1 MKKLALAILATS
13 LTSIVLAEEVVVE
26 DGAAA
31 PATSEQKAASKKGE
45 SSNATITVTEETD
58 GNTKTTKMDIDID
71 DIWHNGDHATDFY
84 YGNISSTYQWL
95 DNARSTD
102 IGISVRLGETV
113 FLQADSN
120 GVTDLAGE
128 EISSGSRWAAGA
140 RFPISG
146 IATAHAIWDYHRL
159 DSSPNHAGLE
169 GGVVVAYKRAFVAG
183 TGRAN
188 LTLPETTLIA
198 TGEAGLRFDDWLAIS
213 GFIAQSPDAEISYG
227 IKGRLSLGLD

>member
-1 MKKLALAILATS
+1 MKKLTFAIAVTS
-13 LTSIVLAEEVVVE
+13 LSSFVLAEESAVE
-26 DGAAA
+26 DAISE
-31 PATSEQKAASKKGE
+31 PTSLEQKADSKKAE
-45 SSNATITVTEETD
+45 SNNATITVTEETD
-58 GNTKTTKMDIDID
+58 GNTKTTKMDIDIE
-71 DIWHNGDHATDFY
+71 DIWHNGDHTTDFY
-84 YGNISSTYQWL
+84 YGNLSSTYQWL

-102 IGISVRLGETV
+102 IGISIRLGETV

-120 GVTDLAGE
+120 GVTDLNGE

-140 RFPISG
+140 RFPITD
-146 IATAHAIWDYHRL
+146 IATAHAIWDYHRF

-169 GGVVVAYKRAFVAG
+169 GGVVVAYKRTFVAG
-183 TGRAN
+183 TARAN

-213 GFIAQSPDAEISYG
+213 GFIAESPDAQTSYG